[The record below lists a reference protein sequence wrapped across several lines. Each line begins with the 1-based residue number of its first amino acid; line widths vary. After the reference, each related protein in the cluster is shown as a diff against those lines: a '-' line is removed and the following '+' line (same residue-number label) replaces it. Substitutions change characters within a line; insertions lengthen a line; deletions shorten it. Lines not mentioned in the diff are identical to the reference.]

1 MNEGAAIPKGVE
13 GDKKIQEAMKDL
25 QLNNVSF
32 DKLTK
37 DVLNRQFRKLSGIY
51 HPNKGGD
58 PKIFVKMESS
68 KKLLE
73 DTIKKRE
80 EGVIA
85 AVDAAANVIEDGQP
99 PEQEG
104 LPEPER
110 LPLDEDSIL
119 AKRAKND
126 EVASLEQ
133 KLQATLDTIARTKSR
148 LQTMKNKS
156 KNNSKLKNM
165 NQSLNTFK
173 SNVNSLK
180 NTLNKNKKKNN
191 NNNQKGT
198 RKNASKSIE
207 NIENK
212 LRTMEQTIIESGK
225 QTEFDTISKEIS
237 DLFLKINK
245 SKKIPRANNA
255 HMKLMADLS
264 GLSNNKRNG
273 QQNLGVDMDENI
285 TRAKDI
291 LMKMQAIYGALPQ
304 IPIAYVNLQKDLP
317 EESKHGEDGITPT
330 EIVAPAAAASAA
342 STTPTP
348 NNVRKLI
355 GNRTFKKRIPGV
367 VSTPRNIIARS
378 AKKRNN
384 NVRNASATLSAVAA
398 AATPNELKKKDEI
411 IQQKDKTLQQKEE
424 LIKQKNRNLQSVQQ
438 QLEEARRLLENN
450 KKAVV
455 PQEVDY
461 TDCQQTVDK
470 FKQIQAIF
478 ARKTEVINTLDK
490 IIHEPEE
497 SSPFAKL
504 SQAVKDKVASQF
516 ETVKTGLNIHMEK
529 MKLDTYVNDPLI
541 TSLKNKS
548 KQKKNSAA
556 LSAFCDTL
564 QEPLAYWNEHETEFR
579 EQDNT
584 LTNIYEDISGAVRVY
599 IKIKP
604 IGGDAF
610 RTVQPVDKTK
620 NVRVDCS
627 NVPSV
632 AKEQTFGAFYGVFD
646 QDFTNKDTYTGIKG
660 FGGDASQLVVEI
672 DSIEETP
679 DTTHPGLYSTFKQ
692 VEDGYSIVLF
702 GYGLSG
708 SGKTYTLIGDQQK
721 NVPGLLHYGLA
732 NLEGV
737 QKMEVAYIFEMYN
750 KKFTPTIPNISGQI
764 LTLVGDPT
772 FENPGIL
779 ISSENP
785 VFKTYIEKE
794 DMLTDFKPEYINT
807 LTGAI
812 EKYRIQKNRIKK
824 TPNNPVSSRSHL
836 FLVFKITFTTGK
848 VGYVTIVDT
857 AGRESPLGIKNIFI
871 NDKSS
876 TGKDIPLLSLLD
888 EKSGPTTIETN
899 LRPDIKALTID
910 ETIKDRKG
918 KDVVVKTP
926 IYTGKNVYEILHE
939 GFYINET
946 INHLIYYFNKKNGK
960 TMTIGPAMKQKAGLK
975 DYSDDKYFVD
985 PVVEDGKGKEID
997 KNKNCLMIPVLN
1009 FLDTISKSGAEYKPT
1024 KFITMVCVRQDQPYC
1039 GQIFGSLEFAQ
1050 KIKST

>member
-1 MNEGAAIPKGVE
+1 M
-13 GDKKIQEAMKDL
+13 
-25 QLNNVSF
+25 
-32 DKLTK
+32 
-37 DVLNRQFRKLSGIY
+37 
-51 HPNKGGD
+51 
-58 PKIFVKMESS
+58 
-68 KKLLE
+68 
-73 DTIKKRE
+73 
-80 EGVIA
+80 
-85 AVDAAANVIEDGQP
+85 
-99 PEQEG
+99 
-104 LPEPER
+104 
-110 LPLDEDSIL
+110 
-119 AKRAKND
+119 
-126 EVASLEQ
+126 
-133 KLQATLDTIARTKSR
+133 
-148 LQTMKNKS
+148 
-156 KNNSKLKNM
+156 
-165 NQSLNTFK
+165 
-173 SNVNSLK
+173 
-180 NTLNKNKKKNN
+180 
-191 NNNQKGT
+191 
-198 RKNASKSIE
+198 
-207 NIENK
+207 
-212 LRTMEQTIIESGK
+212 
-225 QTEFDTISKEIS
+225 
-237 DLFLKINK
+237 
-245 SKKIPRANNA
+245 
-255 HMKLMADLS
+255 
-264 GLSNNKRNG
+264 
-273 QQNLGVDMDENI
+273 
-285 TRAKDI
+285 
-291 LMKMQAIYGALPQ
+291 
-304 IPIAYVNLQKDLP
+304 
-317 EESKHGEDGITPT
+317 
-330 EIVAPAAAASAA
+330 
-342 STTPTP
+342 
-348 NNVRKLI
+348 
-355 GNRTFKKRIPGV
+355 
-367 VSTPRNIIARS
+367 
-378 AKKRNN
+378 
-384 NVRNASATLSAVAA
+384 
-398 AATPNELKKKDEI
+398 
-411 IQQKDKTLQQKEE
+411 
-424 LIKQKNRNLQSVQQ
+424 
-438 QLEEARRLLENN
+438 
-450 KKAVV
+450 
-455 PQEVDY
+455 
-461 TDCQQTVDK
+461 
-470 FKQIQAIF
+470 
-478 ARKTEVINTLDK
+478 
-490 IIHEPEE
+490 
-497 SSPFAKL
+497 
-504 SQAVKDKVASQF
+504 
-516 ETVKTGLNIHMEK
+516 
-529 MKLDTYVNDPLI
+529 
-541 TSLKNKS
+541 
-548 KQKKNSAA
+548 
-556 LSAFCDTL
+556 
-564 QEPLAYWNEHETEFR
+564 
-579 EQDNT
+579 
-584 LTNIYEDISGAVRVY
+584 
-599 IKIKP
+599 
-604 IGGDAF
+604 
-610 RTVQPVDKTK
+610 
-620 NVRVDCS
+620 
-627 NVPSV
+627 
-632 AKEQTFGAFYGVFD
+632 
-646 QDFTNKDTYTGIKG
+646 
-660 FGGDASQLVVEI
+660 
-672 DSIEETP
+672 
-679 DTTHPGLYSTFKQ
+679 
-692 VEDGYSIVLF
+692 EDGYSIVLF